1 MSSSTLPQSPAASNA
16 MREQL
21 DELDAILQRM
31 LTLPVNGLSDADE
44 RPNSDPPI
52 TPPPVRRRPLAPPI
66 LEKPP
71 LPETASS
78 PPRVESQAKPRVE
91 PPAKPHAPIVIF
103 QPVSSPSTLS
113 VPEPPPIAIATP
125 PIVAPQLP
133 TVPVQPASGSGP
145 ARTEAPQTAPESPKE
160 VEPIVPPKASEF
172 LERHRARLVEQRR
185 IVPWLGPLGWLNA
198 AFDRCSVALG
208 RPGLW
213 LVRSDVRTLMGW
225 LGFGMLLAAAAI
237 LIGDWFGWTW

>member
-31 LTLPVNGLSDADE
+31 LTLPVNGLSDTDE
-44 RPNSDPPI
+44 RPKSDPPI
-52 TPPPVRRRPLAPPI
+52 TPPPVRRRPLAPPV

-71 LPETASS
+71 LPETAPS
-78 PPRVESQAKPRVE
+78 PPRVESPAKPRVE
-91 PPAKPHAPIVIF
+91 PPAKPHAPIVVF

-113 VPEPPPIAIATP
+113 VPELPPIAIATP

-145 ARTEAPQTAPESPKE
+145 ARIEAPQAASECPKE
-160 VEPIVPPKASEF
+160 ADPIVPAKPSEF

-185 IVPWLGPLGWLNA
+185 TAPWLGPLGWFNA